1 MVEFVLRER
10 MDKIRKGRKDSKCIL
25 CEKRTKPGKRRPL
38 CGETNKNLRNF
49 LSKNFLVSPNDD
61 DVICDTCRRKYYR
74 EGQAQVNTP
83 TVLTNDTNANDPD
96 FMPPSAP
103 KRAKLSSPLSIS
115 LPISSTIKGFT
126 KEANEDIT
134 SVYTVSDFNRSG
146 LLELI
151 DTIREHALKNKNARI
166 DFDKSSSLNDTDFR
180 NLTGLTI
187 TDFEDLCSHIPNSAI
202 RDTRVRSMRT
212 CIGIF
217 LTKLRSGMSNKILA
231 TLFNISKDSIR
242 KAISSA
248 RDAVKQHFTPKY
260 LGFDHVS
267 RESVIQNHTRPL
279 AQTLFG
285 DITNTTAILVIDGTY
300 IYIQK
305 SGQFKFQRSTY
316 SMHKFRNLI
325 KPMMFVTTT
334 GYIVSVIGPYLC
346 NSKNNDAKILNSIF
360 KNNLEKIKEWFDKD
374 DVVVVDRGFRDSI
387 DLLEEF
393 GIQTKMPSFLK
404 RNEKQLSVED
414 GNTTRLVTKVR
425 WVVESVNGRIKQW
438 RLLDKVLPNSLIP
451 YAGEYTRFVSAI
463 CNKYRP
469 PLNAGNETDDLL
481 LGTKMLHMS
490 KKKNELMERVS
501 NENLHSRS
509 GRWQKIDGNDSV
521 EDFPKLSEED
531 IRDITLGVYQVKLAK
546 SYTEEHLEN
555 DDYYEVMQQGH
566 QLIRVRMASRHTSSK
581 THNLWITYDDCCIK
595 TWYCTCKA
603 GARIVGTC
611 SHISSVIWFLS
622 FYRHQTKGNQAKQ
635 WKDYVHDA
643 NQPEVVDDSDSEPE
657 E

>member
-1 MVEFVLRER
+1 MVEFVLRE
-10 MDKIRKGRKDSKCIL
+10 
-25 CEKRTKPGKRRPL
+25 
-38 CGETNKNLRNF
+38 
-49 LSKNFLVSPNDD
+49 SKNFLVSPNDD

-83 TVLTNDTNANDPD
+83 TVLTTDTNANDPD

-115 LPISSTIKGFT
+115 LPISSTIKGHAQCCLCKKRGPKLMVVPQEARFNTFLEKNIIIPAGSRCCPRHLCTEGFT

-305 SGQFKFQRSTY
+305 
-316 SMHKFRNLI
+316 
-325 KPMMFVTTT
+325 
-334 GYIVSVIGPYLC
+334 
-346 NSKNNDAKILNSIF
+346 
-360 KNNLEKIKEWFDKD
+360 EWT
-374 DVVVVDRGFRDSI
+374 I
-387 DLLEEF
+387 
-393 GIQTKMPSFLK
+393 
-404 RNEKQLSVED
+404 
-414 GNTTRLVTKVR
+414 
-425 WVVESVNGRIKQW
+425 
-438 RLLDKVLPNSLIP
+438 
-451 YAGEYTRFVSAI
+451 
-463 CNKYRP
+463 
-469 PLNAGNETDDLL
+469 
-481 LGTKMLHMS
+481 
-490 KKKNELMERVS
+490 
-501 NENLHSRS
+501 
-509 GRWQKIDGNDSV
+509 
-521 EDFPKLSEED
+521 
-531 IRDITLGVYQVKLAK
+531 
-546 SYTEEHLEN
+546 
-555 DDYYEVMQQGH
+555 
-566 QLIRVRMASRHTSSK
+566 
-581 THNLWITYDDCCIK
+581 
-595 TWYCTCKA
+595 
-603 GARIVGTC
+603 
-611 SHISSVIWFLS
+611 
-622 FYRHQTKGNQAKQ
+622 
-635 WKDYVHDA
+635 
-643 NQPEVVDDSDSEPE
+643 
-657 E
+657 